1 MCVPLTV
8 FLSHQ
13 AEQRFMIDTGIV
25 RPARTAPLAPT
36 NLQRGN
42 GMMNWDDARFF
53 LAVARCGTLRKAANQ
68 LQVDQATVGRR
79 LTALES
85 SLGSKLFIRTPKSF
99 SLSPLGESMLADVMK
114 MENAVQAIARKA
126 AGGDESLCG
135 NVRIAT
141 TDTLAEAFVIPAL
154 QDLRQ
159 RYPAITVTLLTALNI
174 ADIAYHGADLAIRGA
189 RPDDDELIIKRLAT
203 IEMGLYASPHY
214 LAQRGMPVKGEQL
227 RGHDLLMF
235 PRELVPRHWS
245 DFGGEALHEPNVVL
259 QCNSQLLLR
268 SATRS
273 GLGIGLLSAFLA
285 DKDPELVRLFP
296 ENKDWVDIWLVL
308 HPDLQRAARIRAVVQ
323 ALEESF
329 TPDSAL
335 SGA

>member
-8 FLSHQ
+8 FLSLQ

-25 RPARTAPLAPT
+25 RPARTVPLAPT

-79 LTALES
+79 LTALEN

-174 ADIAYHGADLAIRGA
+174 ADISYHGADLAIRGA

-235 PRELVPRHWS
+235 PRELVPRHWNN
-245 DFGGEALHEPNVVL
+245 FCGEALHEPNVVL

-268 SATRS
+268 SATHS

-296 ENKDWVDIWLVL
+296 ESKDWVDIWLVL
-308 HPDLQRAARIRAVVQ
+308 HPDLQRAARVRAVVQ
-323 ALEESF
+323 ALETSF
-329 TPDSAL
+329 SAHY
-335 SGA
+335 G

>member
-8 FLSHQ
+8 FLSLQ
-13 AEQRFMIDTGIV
+13 TEQRFMIDTGIV

-79 LTALES
+79 LTALEN

-99 SLSPLGESMLADVMK
+99 SLSPLGESMLADMMK

-174 ADIAYHGADLAIRGA
+174 TDIAYHSADLAIRGA

-245 DFGGEALHEPNVVL
+245 NFGGETLFEPNAVL

-273 GLGIGLLSAFLA
+273 GLGIGLLLSCLA
-285 DKDPELVRLFP
+285 DHDPELVRLFP
-296 ENKDWVDIWLVL
+296 ESKDWVDIWLVL
-308 HPDLQRAARIRAVVQ
+308 HPDLQHAARVRAVVQ
-323 ALEESF
+323 ALETSF
-329 TPDSAL
+329 SAHYD
-335 SGA
+335 

>member
-8 FLSHQ
+8 FLSLQ
-13 AEQRFMIDTGIV
+13 TEQRFMIDTGIV

-79 LTALES
+79 LTALEN

-99 SLSPLGESMLADVMK
+99 SLSPLGESMLADMMK

-141 TDTLAEAFVIPAL
+141 ADTLAEAFVIPAL

-174 ADIAYHGADLAIRGA
+174 TDIAYHSADLAIRGA
-189 RPDDDELIIKRLAT
+189 RPDNDELIIKRLAT

-245 DFGGEALHEPNVVL
+245 NFGGETLFEPNAVL

-273 GLGIGLLSAFLA
+273 GLGIGLLLSCLA
-285 DKDPELVRLFP
+285 DHDPELVRLFP
-296 ENKDWVDIWLVL
+296 ESKDWVDIWLVL
-308 HPDLQRAARIRAVVQ
+308 HPDLQRAARVRAVVQ
-323 ALEESF
+323 ALETSF
-329 TPDSAL
+329 SAHYD
-335 SGA
+335 

>member
-8 FLSHQ
+8 FLSLQ

-79 LTALES
+79 LTALEN

-99 SLSPLGESMLADVMK
+99 SLSPLGESMLADMMK
-114 MENAVQAIARKA
+114 MENAVQEIARKA

-141 TDTLAEAFVIPAL
+141 TDTIPW
-154 QDLRQ
+154 
-159 RYPAITVTLLTALNI
+159 PK
-174 ADIAYHGADLAIRGA
+174 
-189 RPDDDELIIKRLAT
+189 P
-203 IEMGLYASPHY
+203 S
-214 LAQRGMPVKGEQL
+214 
-227 RGHDLLMF
+227 
-235 PRELVPRHWS
+235 
-245 DFGGEALHEPNVVL
+245 
-259 QCNSQLLLR
+259 
-268 SATRS
+268 
-273 GLGIGLLSAFLA
+273 
-285 DKDPELVRLFP
+285 
-296 ENKDWVDIWLVL
+296 
-308 HPDLQRAARIRAVVQ
+308 
-323 ALEESF
+323 
-329 TPDSAL
+329 
-335 SGA
+335 

>member
-8 FLSHQ
+8 FLSLQ

-79 LTALES
+79 LTALEN

-99 SLSPLGESMLADVMK
+99 SLSPLGESMLADMMK

-174 ADIAYHGADLAIRGA
+174 TDIAYHSADLAIRGA
-189 RPDDDELIIKRLAT
+189 RPDNDELIIKRLAT

-235 PRELVPRHWS
+235 PRELVPRHWNN
-245 DFGGEALHEPNVVL
+245 FCGETLYEPNAVL

-273 GLGIGLLSAFLA
+273 GLGIGLLLSCLA
-285 DKDPELVRLFP
+285 DHDPELVRLLP
-296 ENKDWVDIWLVL
+296 ESKDWVDIWLVL
-308 HPDLQRAARIRAVVQ
+308 HPDLQRAARVRAVVQ
-323 ALEESF
+323 ALETSF
-329 TPDSAL
+329 SAHY
-335 SGA
+335 G

>member
-8 FLSHQ
+8 FLSLQ

-79 LTALES
+79 LTALEN

-99 SLSPLGESMLADVMK
+99 SLSPLGESMLADMMK

-174 ADIAYHGADLAIRGA
+174 TDIAYHSADLAIRGA
-189 RPDDDELIIKRLAT
+189 RPDNDELIIKRLAT

-235 PRELVPRHWS
+235 PRELVPRHWNN
-245 DFGGEALHEPNVVL
+245 FCGETLYEPNAVL

-273 GLGIGLLSAFLA
+273 GLGIGLLLSCLA
-285 DKDPELVRLFP
+285 DHDPELVRLFP
-296 ENKDWVDIWLVL
+296 ESKDWVDIWLVL
-308 HPDLQRAARIRAVVQ
+308 HPDLQRAARVRAVVQ
-323 ALEESF
+323 ALETSF
-329 TPDSAL
+329 SAHY
-335 SGA
+335 G

>member
-1 MCVPLTV
+1 
-8 FLSHQ
+8 
-13 AEQRFMIDTGIV
+13 
-25 RPARTAPLAPT
+25 
-36 NLQRGN
+36 
-42 GMMNWDDARFF
+42 MMNWDDARFF

-235 PRELVPRHWS
+235 PRELVPRYWS

-296 ENKDWVDIWLVL
+296 ENKDLVDIWLVL

-329 TPDSAL
+329 TPDSTL

>member
-8 FLSHQ
+8 FLSLQ

-79 LTALES
+79 LTALEN

-189 RPDDDELIIKRLAT
+189 RPDNDELIIKRLAT

-245 DFGGEALHEPNVVL
+245 NFCGETLYEPNVVL

-285 DKDPELVRLFP
+285 DKDPELVRLLP

-308 HPDLQRAARIRAVVQ
+308 HPDLQRAARVRAVVQ

>member
-8 FLSHQ
+8 FLSLQ

-79 LTALES
+79 LTALEN

-99 SLSPLGESMLADVMK
+99 SLSPLGESMLADMMK

-174 ADIAYHGADLAIRGA
+174 TDIAYHSADLAIRGA
-189 RPDDDELIIKRLAT
+189 RPDNDELIIKRLAT

-235 PRELVPRHWS
+235 PRELVPRHWNN
-245 DFGGEALHEPNVVL
+245 FCGETLYEPNAVL

-273 GLGIGLLSAFLA
+273 GLGIGLLLSCLA
-285 DKDPELVRLFP
+285 DHDPELVRLFP
-296 ENKDWVDIWLVL
+296 ESKDWVDIWLVL
-308 HPDLQRAARIRAVVQ
+308 HPDLQRAARVRAVVQ
-323 ALEESF
+323 ALETSF
-329 TPDSAL
+329 SAHYD
-335 SGA
+335 

>member
-8 FLSHQ
+8 FLSLQ

-25 RPARTAPLAPT
+25 RPARTAPLVPT

-79 LTALES
+79 LTALEN

-99 SLSPLGESMLADVMK
+99 SLSPLGESMLADMMK

-174 ADIAYHGADLAIRGA
+174 TDIAYHSADLAIRGA
-189 RPDDDELIIKRLAT
+189 RPDNDELIIKRLAT

-235 PRELVPRHWS
+235 PRELVPRHWNN
-245 DFGGEALHEPNVVL
+245 FCGETLYEPNAVL

-273 GLGIGLLSAFLA
+273 GLGIGLLLSCLA
-285 DKDPELVRLFP
+285 DHDPELVRLFP
-296 ENKDWVDIWLVL
+296 ESKDWVDIWLVL
-308 HPDLQRAARIRAVVQ
+308 HPDLQRAARVRAVVQ
-323 ALEESF
+323 ALETSF
-329 TPDSAL
+329 SAHYD
-335 SGA
+335 

>member
-8 FLSHQ
+8 FLSLQ

-79 LTALES
+79 LTALEN

-235 PRELVPRHWS
+235 PRELVPRHWNN
-245 DFGGEALHEPNVVL
+245 FCGEALHEPNVVL

-285 DKDPELVRLFP
+285 DKDPELVRLLP
-296 ENKDWVDIWLVL
+296 ESKDWVDIWLVL
-308 HPDLQRAARIRAVVQ
+308 HPDLQRAARVRAVVQ
-323 ALEESF
+323 ALETSF
-329 TPDSAL
+329 SAHH
-335 SGA
+335 G